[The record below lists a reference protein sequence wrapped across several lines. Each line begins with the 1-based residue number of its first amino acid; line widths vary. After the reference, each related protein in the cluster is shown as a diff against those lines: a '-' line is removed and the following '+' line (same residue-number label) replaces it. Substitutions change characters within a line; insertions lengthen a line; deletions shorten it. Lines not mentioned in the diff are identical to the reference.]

1 MIPLLTQ
8 IKSWLIM
15 ELNNRDEKETHT
27 LPRQRLKWASGLSS
41 PLLLPPDCYGQHIDG
56 KNLVLSCLNILNS
69 LSFILSDEKC
79 GGDHGGEYV
88 ECHACDGQH
97 KELCKRRKY
106 GMLKSWNMFGLIDQG
121 QFVHVVNFV
130 HYMCNKCSAK
140 SIATARSSAKI
151 KADKANVF
159 VAFVNDFC
167 DSG

>member
-27 LPRQRLKWASGLSS
+27 LPRQRLKWASGLPS

-97 KELCKRRKY
+97 KELSKRRKF
-106 GMLKSWNMFGLIDQG
+106 GKLKFWNIFGLLDLNQCY
-121 QFVHVVNFV
+121 FVH
-130 HYMCNKCSAK
+130 CSKCSAK
-140 SIATARSSAKI
+140 FIVTANSPTAEI
-151 KADKANVF
+151 KADKANAPQF
-159 VAFVNDFC
+159 FFFFRYLLLL
-167 DSG
+167 